1 MANGQKVIELL
12 GLKSCP
18 NGSKDLNNMDLVFL
32 PEWLEFQLPAVA
44 SFQIFVSWLDIP
56 SSLTYLPL

>member
-12 GLKSCP
+12 ARKSYL
-18 NGSKDLNNMDLVFL
+18 NWSKDLNNMDLVFL
-32 PEWLEFQLPAVA
+32 PEWSASQLPAVA

-56 SSLTYLPL
+56 PSLTYLPL